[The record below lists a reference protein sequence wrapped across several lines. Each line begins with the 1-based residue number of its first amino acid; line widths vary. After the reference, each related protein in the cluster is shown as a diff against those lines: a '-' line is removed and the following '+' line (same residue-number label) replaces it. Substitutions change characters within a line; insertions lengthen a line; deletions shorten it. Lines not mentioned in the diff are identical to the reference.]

1 MGNKEEDDE
10 RKQGGRHIHGD
21 EKGDTQRD
29 TDAQRRREKR
39 KCLFLPVV
47 ITEEEGM

>member
-10 RKQGGRHIHGD
+10 RKRGGRHTHGD

-29 TDAQRRREKR
+29 TDAQRREKR